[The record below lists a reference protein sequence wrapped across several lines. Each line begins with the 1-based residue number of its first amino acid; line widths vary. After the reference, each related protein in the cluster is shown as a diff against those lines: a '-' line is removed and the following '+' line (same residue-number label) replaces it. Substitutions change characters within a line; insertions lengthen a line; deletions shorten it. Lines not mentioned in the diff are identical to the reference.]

1 MRGPDPSQVS
11 LLVLLL
17 ESGKPEITK
26 LDSPVV
32 LDKNILTFQVAMH
45 DLLVVK
51 IVHSHCNLLCKK
63 VNSLSRKSL
72 SLLMQQ
78 SEQRSFRHVLCD
90 HIVLVLIIK

>member
-17 ESGKPEITK
+17 ESSEPEIAK
-26 LDSPVV
+26 FDSPIVF
-32 LDKNILTFQVAMH
+32 DKDILALQVAVH

-51 IVHSHCNLLCKK
+51 VVHGHCNLLRKK

-72 SLLMQQ
+72 SLLMQ
-78 SEQRSFRHVLCD
+78 
-90 HIVLVLIIK
+90 